1 MTAPSSRPAPLWLFD
16 LDNTLHDASHAIF
29 PLIKD
34 NMNALLAQVLAVD
47 GVPATP
53 ELANAVRLDYW
64 RRYGATLLG
73 MVRHHQVRPEHFLHQ
88 THQFD
93 DLSALIRAERGLVDL
108 LRRLPGRKILLTN
121 APLAYSRQVLRQL
134 GLQRHFAR
142 HVSIESMRVHRQLR
156 PKPAPQLLR
165 KLLARE
171 GVAPRRCVLIEDTP
185 SHLKVARTV
194 GLRTVWVTGYLAGQQ
209 RRERAAAGL
218 PPLPRASHPAYV
230 DVKIK
235 SVRQL
240 SGNLH
245 RLR

>member
-1 MTAPSSRPAPLWLFD
+1 MKKPPPLWLFD

-29 PLIKD
+29 PVIKD
-34 NMNALLAQVLAVD
+34 NMNAFLARALAVD
-47 GVPATP
+47 GVPASH
-53 ELANAVRLDYW
+53 EVANTVRLGYW

-73 MVRHHQVRPEHFLHQ
+73 MVRHHQVRPEHFLQ
-88 THQFD
+88 QAHQFD

-108 LRRLPGRKILLTN
+108 LSRLPGRKILLTN
-121 APLAYSRQVLRQL
+121 APRDYSCQVLRQL

-142 HVSIESMRVHRQLR
+142 HVSIESMYVHGQLR

-171 GVAPRRCVLIEDTP
+171 GVAASRCVLIEDTP
-185 SHLKVARTV
+185 SHLKTARAL
-194 GLRTVWVTGYLAGQQ
+194 GLRTVWVTGYLARQQQ
-209 RRERAAAGL
+209 REQAASSAA
-218 PPLPRASHPAYV
+218 PRLRWPHPGYV

>member
-1 MTAPSSRPAPLWLFD
+1 MSKPSPLWLFD

-29 PLIKD
+29 PVIKH
-34 NMNALLAQVLAVD
+34 NMNAFLMQELAVD
-47 GVPATP
+47 GVPASP
-53 ELANAVRLDYW
+53 EFANAVRLDYW

-73 MVRHHQVRPEHFLHQ
+73 MVRHHRVRPEHFLREA
-88 THQFD
+88 HQFD
-93 DLSALIRAERGLVDL
+93 DLSALIRAERGLLDL
-108 LRRLPGRKILLTN
+108 LKRLPGRKILLTN
-121 APLAYSRQVLRQL
+121 APLDYSRQVVRQL

-142 HVSIESMRVHRQLR
+142 HIAIESMRVHGQLR

-171 GVAPRRCVLIEDTP
+171 GVAAGRCVLVEDTP
-185 SHLKVARTV
+185 GHLKAARAL
-194 GLRTVWVTGYLAGQQ
+194 GLRTVWVTGYLAGQR

-218 PPLPRASHPAYV
+218 PARLRVPNPPYV
-230 DVKIK
+230 DVKIR